1 MVSIAWPVARGAG
14 ELASTY
20 LRSMLSR
27 SVLGAAENPAF
38 PGAMRVTGDWFHVN
52 DRGRPTGIYNSGGGI
67 GSAIAPPAV
76 TGS

>member
-1 MVSIAWPVARGAG
+1 
-14 ELASTY
+14 
-20 LRSMLSR
+20 MLSR